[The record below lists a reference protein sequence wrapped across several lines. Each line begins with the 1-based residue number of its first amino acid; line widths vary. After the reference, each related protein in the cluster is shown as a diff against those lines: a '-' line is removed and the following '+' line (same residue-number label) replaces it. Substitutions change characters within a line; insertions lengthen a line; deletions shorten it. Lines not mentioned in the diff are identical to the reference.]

1 MKRQDSKAT
10 RPGSRRKGGVSE
22 LNDILKIVKLKE
34 KLHDSNLTE
43 KERVKIFSKIV
54 ELENSGDIGFSFLI
68 YGMMFLFAFATYVF
82 VTR

>member
-1 MKRQDSKAT
+1 M
-10 RPGSRRKGGVSE
+10 
-22 LNDILKIVKLKE
+22 NDILKIVKLKE